1 MGSFK
6 KLRDL
11 GIISLSVLASQI
23 VTFKHSPCFKYKNRP
38 FKIIASKDI
47 NAKNLLDTNRTAIID
62 GMWIR
67 ASRQMPEICDLLGDS
82 V

>member
-11 GIISLSVLASQI
+11 GIISLPVLASPI
-23 VTFKHSPCFKYKNRP
+23 VTFKYSSCFKYKNRP
-38 FKIIASKDI
+38 LKIIASKDI
-47 NAKNLLDTNRTAIID
+47 SAKNLLDTYRTAVID

-67 ASRQMPEICDLLGDS
+67 ASRQMHEICDLLDDS